1 MKILKLDPGI
11 QPIIMEIEDS
21 LEAMQ
26 AIVNG
31 HIQAIYPFVDTVAL
45 ICNEEGK
52 LLGLPYNRTLRADD
66 TGQIYDIICGT
77 CFLCGAPEDS
87 DTFTSLTKE
96 QLERYKEY
104 FWKPEFFLKSNG
116 SIVVLKL

>member
-77 CFLCGAPEDS
+77 CFLCGAPPDS
-87 DTFTSLTKE
+87 DTFTDLTEE
-96 QLERYKEY
+96 QLIKYMEY
-104 FWKPEFFLKSNG
+104 YSEPELFLVVNNHV
-116 SIVVLKL
+116 VVLK

>member
-1 MKILKLDPGI
+1 MKVLIVEPLALPRVA
-11 QPIIMEIEDS
+11 EIEDS

-26 AIVNG
+26 EVVGGLIEAV
-31 HIQAIYPFVDTVAL
+31 YPFEDPVAL

-77 CFLCGAPEDS
+77 CFLCGAPPDS
-87 DTFTSLTKE
+87 DTFTDLTEE
-96 QLERYKEY
+96 QLSKYMEY
-104 FWKPEFFLKSNG
+104 YSEPELFLVANNHV
-116 SIVVLKL
+116 VVLK

>member
-45 ICNEEGK
+45 ICNEVG
-52 LLGLPYNRTLRADD
+52 
-66 TGQIYDIICGT
+66 
-77 CFLCGAPEDS
+77 
-87 DTFTSLTKE
+87 
-96 QLERYKEY
+96 
-104 FWKPEFFLKSNG
+104 
-116 SIVVLKL
+116 

>member
-1 MKILKLDPGI
+1 MRILKLDPGS

-31 HIQAIYPFVDTVAL
+31 HIQAIYPFKDAIAL

-52 LLGLPYNRTLRADD
+52 ILGSPYNRTLRADD
-66 TGQIYDIICGT
+66 TGQIHDIICGT
-77 CFLCGAPEDS
+77 CFLCGAPPDS
-87 DTFTSLTKE
+87 DSFTGLTDE
-96 QLERYKEY
+96 QLSKYPEY
-104 FWKPEFFLKSNG
+104 YSEPELFLAVNNRV
-116 SIVVLKL
+116 VVLK